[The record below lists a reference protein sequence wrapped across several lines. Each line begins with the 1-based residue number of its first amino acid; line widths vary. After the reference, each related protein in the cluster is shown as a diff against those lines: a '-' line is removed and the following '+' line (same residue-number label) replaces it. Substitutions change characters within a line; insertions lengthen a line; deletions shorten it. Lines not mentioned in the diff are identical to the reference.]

1 MGLCCSK
8 SDELSAAH
16 GTGAAPCALTA
27 ASYAPPES
35 RFRASVES
43 HERILQS
50 ADKYG
55 PGASRLVADVLDA
68 QPRASEPGKYGRTI
82 PSPPEPSQL
91 HNGDGAPE
99 SMPPELSASSQ
110 IALKLELVA
119 RIATGTE
126 VSSQLALLD
135 PVCFASLQDFLERT
149 PDLQLYC
156 PVLSLGRALQ
166 RMKWN
171 NGHRTENLTPFLSRT
186 SKDLLDILWPER
198 SPEMS
203 PAELTASLG
212 QGSMTAEILNR
223 CIDVLDYE
231 CIPSF
236 KTSPEM
242 RKLSFSNRTTAYQWG
257 NRYEK
262 DMTLQAM
269 LTGPLESF
277 CDRVCREAKQLLDFI
292 LDVLRVRRKSGM
304 PAVQAKLMDG
314 VYNKYI
320 RRWEGCLWNHGFDAY
335 LVHFAPN
342 RLGGAEVDEMLA
354 LDELYQAVMAHLQQ
368 NLFLAFLFSPEYCV
382 YLCKEGN
389 CAAFENQMRHNEQA
403 EWVLVNRR
411 SGEVG
416 VSRGSGWVPAS
427 EADSVMLQ

>member
-135 PVCFASLQDFLERT
+135 
-149 PDLQLYC
+149 
-156 PVLSLGRALQ
+156 LSLIHISEPTRL
-166 RMKWN
+166 
-171 NGHRTENLTPFLSRT
+171 LSI
-186 SKDLLDILWPER
+186 SY
-198 SPEMS
+198 
-203 PAELTASLG
+203 A
-212 QGSMTAEILNR
+212 
-223 CIDVLDYE
+223 V
-231 CIPSF
+231 
-236 KTSPEM
+236 
-242 RKLSFSNRTTAYQWG
+242 
-257 NRYEK
+257 
-262 DMTLQAM
+262 
-269 LTGPLESF
+269 F
-277 CDRVCREAKQLLDFI
+277 CLKKKKKKKI
-292 LDVLRVRRKSGM
+292 KKKKKM
-304 PAVQAKLMDG
+304 
-314 VYNKYI
+314 
-320 RRWEGCLWNHGFDAY
+320 
-335 LVHFAPN
+335 
-342 RLGGAEVDEMLA
+342 
-354 LDELYQAVMAHLQQ
+354 
-368 NLFLAFLFSPEYCV
+368 
-382 YLCKEGN
+382 
-389 CAAFENQMRHNEQA
+389 
-403 EWVLVNRR
+403 
-411 SGEVG
+411 
-416 VSRGSGWVPAS
+416 
-427 EADSVMLQ
+427 